1 MSTISSAS
9 GIPSASEPT
18 AVQLAGLSQ
27 FPLATFEVKV
37 LVCAVAPE
45 KKNNN
50 NTPII
55 HSWAGRGFID
65 FGVEINQW
73 MFSG

>member
-1 MSTISSAS
+1 
-9 GIPSASEPT
+9 
-18 AVQLAGLSQ
+18 
-27 FPLATFEVKV
+27 VKV